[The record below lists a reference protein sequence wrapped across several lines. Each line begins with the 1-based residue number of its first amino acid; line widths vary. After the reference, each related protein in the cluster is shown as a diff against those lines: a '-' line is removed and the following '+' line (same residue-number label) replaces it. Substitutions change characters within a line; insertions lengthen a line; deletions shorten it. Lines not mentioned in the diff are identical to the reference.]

1 MKMLHSISWLA
12 VAPLL
17 LVSTAGSPGGNGT
30 PTLRQPI
37 STGRPTALSPVS
49 FLASPVSLPASR
61 PLDNGLARTPP
72 MGWNSWNNFGCAVNE
87 ATVRSAADAMV
98 SSGLKDAGYSYV
110 NIDDCWQIAR
120 AADGMII
127 VDSTRFPHGIK
138 PLADYVHSLGLKLGI
153 YSDAGVMTCQ
163 GRPGGYGHEMQDA
176 KTYADWGVDYLKYDW
191 CYVEGKDKQGK
202 AWVADPRPEVLYGK
216 MRDAL
221 AASGRPIVFS
231 LCNWGHFQPWMWGPA
246 IGNLWRT
253 TDDISDTWA
262 SLLNIAD
269 SNDLHAASAG
279 PGHWNDPDMLTIGL
293 RGKGQI
299 GTGDMTD
306 DAYRAEFSLW
316 SVMAAPLII
325 GADVHAMDSVTASI
339 LLNKE
344 VIAIDQD
351 PRGVQ
356 GRKVRSEGGLEVW
369 AKPLAADQGRDRA
382 VVLFN
387 RTAAAAT
394 IAFTWKELGL
404 DTTSLRVRDLW
415 AHADRGVQKDG
426 WSAVVP
432 SHGVVM
438 VRVGA

>member
-1 MKMLHSISWLA
+1 MHTMFRRGTLA
-12 VAPLL
+12 VLPLAFL
-17 LVSTAGSPGGNGT
+17 LAATGATRHPRPVIHPYLVSRTSY
-30 PTLRQPI
+30 LE
-37 STGRPTALSPVS
+37 
-49 FLASPVSLPASR
+49 
-61 PLDNGLARTPP
+61 NGLARTPP

-87 ATVRSAADAMV
+87 ATVRDAAEAMV
-98 SSGLKDAGYSYV
+98 KSGLKDAGYTYV
-110 NIDDCWQIAR
+110 NIDDCWQVAR
-120 AADGMII
+120 AADGTIV

-153 YSDAGVMTCQ
+153 YSDAGVKTCQ
-163 GRPGGYGHEMQDA
+163 GRPGGYGHEAQDA
-176 KTYADWGVDYLKYDW
+176 RTYAAWGVDYLKYDW
-191 CYVEGKDKQGK
+191 CYVEGKDKEGHP
-202 AWVADPRPEVLYGK
+202 WVSDPRPEVLYGR

-231 LCNWGHFQPWMWGPA
+231 LCNWGHFEPWLWGPA

-253 TDDISDTWA
+253 TDDIQDTWK

-269 SNDLHAASAG
+269 SNNLHAAAAG

-299 GTGDMTD
+299 GSGDMTD

-316 SVMAAPLII
+316 SLMAAPLII
-325 GADVHAMDSVTASI
+325 GADVHAMDSVTRSI

-344 VIAIDQD
+344 VIAVDQD

-356 GRKVRSEGGLEVW
+356 GRKVRSDAGSEVW
-369 AKPLAADQGRDRA
+369 SKQLAQPGQRA

-387 RTAAAAT
+387 RTATPAK
-394 IAFTWKELGL
+394 IAFSWTEVGL
-404 DTTSLRVRDLW
+404 KRGNATVRDLW
-415 AHADRGVQKDG
+415 AHTDRGRAVDG
-426 WSAVVP
+426 WSAEVP

-438 VRVGA
+438 VRVAGAER